1 MRAHDIL
8 GHVDL
13 DRISAKLLRQLQ
25 DVIDREAKRPID
37 LAVLG
42 LMYGQASAEIEIEQA
57 KAELAKTKAD
67 TERLQAAAAKD
78 RAKAANSSR

>member
-1 MRAHDIL
+1 MRMCDIL
-8 GHVDL
+8 GHIDL
-13 DRISAKLLRQLQ
+13 DVISDKLLRQLQ

-57 KAELAKTKAD
+57 KAELSKTKAE
-67 TERLQAAAAKD
+67 TGRLQAAAARD
-78 RAKAANSSR
+78 RAEAANSSR